1 MSADQ
6 ESEVDKDTDAAI
18 ASALQHSING
28 REYISY
34 DKSTFEFCCFHCRCG
49 NGIEHT
55 DQVLEILPS
64 LSRRSSSYC
73 VRLHRSCCSTI
84 KQISYEQDNTYAV
97 TSYGIATTTPP
108 CNKKICSTSF
118 NKVNRTFLSKAY
130 DESEKL
136 RKTAAADYMS
146 KGEWYAY
153 IVFSIS
159 ILLPLVI
166 SCHAQHIHT
175 LFCYIRSSTI

>member
-1 MSADQ
+1 MSIDKESSDADG
-6 ESEVDKDTDAAI
+6 DTDAAI

-49 NGIEHT
+49 NGVDHN

-64 LSRRSSSYC
+64 LSRRDTSSSYN
-73 VRLHRSCCSTI
+73 VRLHRSCCTTI
-84 KQISYEQDNTYAV
+84 KQLCCEQDNTYAI

-108 CNKKICSTSF
+108 CNKKATTN

-136 RKTAAADYMS
+136 RKTAAADYS
-146 KGEWYAY
+146 CKGE
-153 IVFSIS
+153 
-159 ILLPLVI
+159 
-166 SCHAQHIHT
+166 
-175 LFCYIRSSTI
+175 

>member
-1 MSADQ
+1 MSTDQ
-6 ESEVDKDTDAAI
+6 ESDVDEETDAAI

-28 REYISY
+28 REYITY

-49 NGIEHT
+49 NGIEHN

-64 LSRRSSSYC
+64 LSRRSSSSSYC
-73 VRLHRSCCSTI
+73 VRLHRTCCTTI
-84 KQISYEQDNTYAV
+84 KQLSYEQDNTYAV

-108 CNKKICSTSF
+108 CNKKTATTN
-118 NKVNRTFLSKAY
+118 NKVNLTFLSKAY

-159 ILLPLVI
+159 ILLPPCYLL
-166 SCHAQHIHT
+166 SCTTYSHT
-175 LFCYIRSSTI
+175 LLLY

>member
-1 MSADQ
+1 MSTDQ
-6 ESEVDKDTDAAI
+6 ESEVDEETDAAI
-18 ASALQHSING
+18 ARALQHSING
-28 REYISY
+28 REYVSY

-49 NGIEHT
+49 NGIEHN

-64 LSRRSSSYC
+64 LSRRSSSSSSYS

-108 CNKKICSTSF
+108 FSKKTATN

-136 RKTAAADYMS
+136 RRTAAADYS
-146 KGEWYAY
+146 CKGK
-153 IVFSIS
+153 
-159 ILLPLVI
+159 
-166 SCHAQHIHT
+166 
-175 LFCYIRSSTI
+175 

>member
-1 MSADQ
+1 MSTDQ
-6 ESEVDKDTDAAI
+6 ESSEVDEETDAAI

-28 REYISY
+28 REYVSY

-49 NGIEHT
+49 NGVEHT

-64 LSRRSSSYC
+64 LSRRKDVSSYS
-73 VRLHRSCCSTI
+73 VRLHRTCCSTI
-84 KQISYEQDNTYAV
+84 KQLAYEEDNTYAV

-108 CNKKICSTSF
+108 CNKKATTN

-136 RKTAAADYMS
+136 RRTAAADYMS
-146 KGEWYAY
+146 KGEWF
-153 IVFSIS
+153 VE
-159 ILLPLVI
+159 
-166 SCHAQHIHT
+166 
-175 LFCYIRSSTI
+175 

>member
-1 MSADQ
+1 MSTDQ
-6 ESEVDKDTDAAI
+6 ESDVDEDTDAAI

-28 REYISY
+28 REYITY

-49 NGIEHT
+49 DDIEHT

-64 LSRRSSSYC
+64 LSRRDASSYS
-73 VRLHRSCCSTI
+73 VRLHRTCCSTI
-84 KQISYEQDNTYAV
+84 KQTSYEQDNTYAI

-108 CNKKICSTSF
+108 CNKKTATN

-136 RKTAAADYMS
+136 RKTVCADYS
-146 KGEWYAY
+146 CKGK
-153 IVFSIS
+153 
-159 ILLPLVI
+159 L
-166 SCHAQHIHT
+166 
-175 LFCYIRSSTI
+175 RM

>member
-1 MSADQ
+1 MSTDQ
-6 ESEVDKDTDAAI
+6 ESEVDEETDAAI

-28 REYISY
+28 REYIAY

-49 NGIEHT
+49 NDVEHT

-64 LSRRSSSYC
+64 LSRRSSSSSYS
-73 VRLHRSCCSTI
+73 VRLHRTCCSTI
-84 KQISYEQDNTYAV
+84 KQLNYEQDNIYAV

-108 CNKKICSTSF
+108 CNKKIATSI

-130 DESEKL
+130 GDSEKL

-146 KGEWYAY
+146 KGE
-153 IVFSIS
+153 
-159 ILLPLVI
+159 
-166 SCHAQHIHT
+166 
-175 LFCYIRSSTI
+175 

>member
-1 MSADQ
+1 MSIDK
-6 ESEVDKDTDAAI
+6 ESSDVDEDTDAAI

-49 NGIEHT
+49 NGVDHN

-64 LSRRSSSYC
+64 ISRRRASSYS
-73 VRLHRSCCSTI
+73 VRLHRTCCSTI
-84 KQISYEQDNTYAV
+84 QQLSYEEDNTYAI

-108 CNKKICSTSF
+108 CNKNKKTATSI

-130 DESEKL
+130 DDSEKL
-136 RKTAAADYMS
+136 RKTAAADYS
-146 KGEWYAY
+146 CKGE
-153 IVFSIS
+153 
-159 ILLPLVI
+159 
-166 SCHAQHIHT
+166 
-175 LFCYIRSSTI
+175 